1 MWLAADATD
10 TPDMSNTAATATD
23 ADFFI
28 GILLKNRRPY
38 LPNRFATTMFH

>member
-10 TPDMSNTAATATD
+10 TPDYSSTAATATD

-28 GILLKNRRPY
+28 YILLKNRRPC
-38 LPNRFATTMFH
+38 LSNCFAAAMFH